1 MRIQIDGNPIPASRP
16 RVTRNGTYN
25 PRQRE
30 KTRLKTYLL
39 SLNLL
44 CLQGPLKVVLEFN
57 MAFPKSSNKKTRHL
71 LSEGK
76 ISHIKTP
83 DIDNL
88 IKFIL
93 DCANGILFDDD
104 KQVVDLWASKK
115 YSNHPST
122 ILKLIPEKE
131 EED

>member
-1 MRIQIDGNPIPASRP
+1 MRIQIDGNPIPTARP
-16 RVTRNGTYN
+16 RVTRYGTYN
-25 PRQRE
+25 PRGRE
-30 KTRLKTYLL
+30 KTRLKTYFL

-57 MAFPKSSNKKTRHL
+57 MPFPKTSNKKTRHL

-76 ISHIKTP
+76 IHHIKTP

-104 KQVVDLWASKK
+104 KQVIELWASKR
-115 YSNHPST
+115 YSNFPCT
-122 ILKLIPEKE
+122 VFKLMPEKE

>member
-1 MRIQIDGNPIPASRP
+1 MRIQIDGNPIPAARA
-16 RVTRNGTYN
+16 RVTRYGTYN
-25 PRQRE
+25 PRGRE
-30 KTRLKTYLL
+30 KTRLKTYFL
-39 SLNLL
+39 SLHLL

-57 MAFPKSSNKKTRHL
+57 MPFPKTTSKKTRQF

-76 ISHIKTP
+76 ICHVKTP

-88 IKFIL
+88 VKFIL

-104 KQVVDLWASKK
+104 KQVVELWASKK
-115 YSNHPST
+115 YSKHPST
-122 ILKLIPEKE
+122 VFKLMPLIE

>member
-1 MRIQIDGNPIPASRP
+1 MRIQIDGNPIPAARA
-16 RVTRNGTYN
+16 RVTRHGTYN
-25 PRQRE
+25 PRGRE
-30 KTRLKTYLL
+30 KTRLKTYFL

-57 MAFPKSSNKKTRHL
+57 MPFPKQTRKKARDL
-71 LSEGK
+71 LREGK
-76 ISHIKTP
+76 TYHVKTP

-88 IKFIL
+88 VKFIL

-104 KQVVDLWASKK
+104 KQVVELWASKK
-115 YSNHPST
+115 YSDFPST
-122 ILKLIPEKE
+122 IFKLMPEKE